1 MHSKDTT
8 MRYMMFIKHTED
20 YRKEEVPPS
29 LYAAMGEF
37 VGQAMKD
44 GVMIDGAG
52 LQPSARGHRVR
63 LSRGKIT
70 VTDGPFTESK
80 EIVGGYALIEA
91 KSEEHALEIARQF
104 MEIHRVHWP
113 QFEGESEVRPLES
126 EAGGPPEA

>member
-1 MHSKDTT
+1 

-20 YRKEEVPPS
+20 YRKEEVPQS

-37 VGQAMKD
+37 VGEAMKS

-63 LSRGKIT
+63 LSKGKIT
-70 VTDGPFTESK
+70 VVDGPFTESK

-91 KSEEHALEIARQF
+91 RSEEHALEIARQF

>member
-1 MHSKDTT
+1 
-8 MRYMMFIKHTED
+8 
-20 YRKEEVPPS
+20 
-29 LYAAMGEF
+29 MGE
-37 VGQAMKD
+37 ATTN
-44 GVMIDGAG
+44 GVMIDTAG

-63 LSRGKIT
+63 LSKGKFT

-91 KSEEHALEIARQF
+91 RSEEHALEIAREF

-126 EAGGPPEA
+126 EAGGRRRGEASSPVGVRLRA

>member
-1 MHSKDTT
+1 

-20 YRKEEVPPS
+20 YRKEDVPQS

-37 VGQAMKD
+37 VGAAMKN

-63 LSRGKIT
+63 LSKGKIT
-70 VTDGPFTESK
+70 VIDGPFTESK

-91 KSEEHALEIARQF
+91 RSEEHALEIAREF

-126 EAGGPPEA
+126 ESGGPPEA

>member
-1 MHSKDTT
+1 
-8 MRYMMFIKHTED
+8 MRYMMFIKHSED
-20 YRKEEVPPS
+20 YRQQDVPQS

-37 VGQAMKD
+37 VGQATKD

-63 LSRGKIT
+63 LSKGKIT
-70 VTDGPFTESK
+70 VIDGPFTESK

-91 KSEEHALEIARQF
+91 TSEEHALEIAREF

-126 EAGGPPEA
+126 EAGGPTEA

>member
-1 MHSKDTT
+1 
-8 MRYMMFIKHTED
+8 MRYMMFIKHSED
-20 YRKEEVPPS
+20 YRQEEVPQS
-29 LYAAMGEF
+29 LYTAMGEF
-37 VGQAMKD
+37 VGQATKD

-63 LSRGKIT
+63 LSKGKIT

-91 KSEEHALEIARQF
+91 RSEEHALEIARKF

-113 QFEGESEVRPLES
+113 QFEEESEVRPLES
-126 EAGGPPEA
+126 EAGGPPRA

>member
-1 MHSKDTT
+1 

-20 YRKEEVPPS
+20 YRQQDVPQS

-37 VGQAMKD
+37 VGEATKN

-63 LSRGKIT
+63 LSKGKIT
-70 VTDGPFTESK
+70 VIDGPFTESK

-91 KSEEHALEIARQF
+91 RSEEHALEIAREF